1 MEKEYKPTTFD
12 LQTQSHD
19 LQIIKA
25 MIPYLDSRRQRFFA
39 MFVKYQ
45 ELQRTMKSFPENAMS
60 IQSLENVNPQER
72 MRQMIADISDQC
84 NSHEREN
91 IDMLLSMF
99 QILSTCDIG
108 TENS

>member
-1 MEKEYKPTTFD
+1 MDQEYKPTLFD

-45 ELQRTMKSFPENAMS
+45 ELQRTMKNFPEDAIS
-60 IQSLENVNPQER
+60 IQSLENVSPQER
-72 MRQMIADISDQC
+72 MHQMITDISDQC
-84 NSHEREN
+84 DSKEREN
-91 IDMLLSMF
+91 IDMLLGMF

-108 TENS
+108 PDQH

>member
-1 MEKEYKPTTFD
+1 MDQEYKPTAFD

-45 ELQRTMKSFPENAMS
+45 ELQRTMKSFPENAMT
-60 IQSLENVNPQER
+60 IQSLESVNPQER
-72 MRQMIADISDQC
+72 MRQMIADISEQC

-91 IDMLLSMF
+91 IDMLLGMF
-99 QILSTCDIG
+99 QILSTSDIG
-108 TENS
+108 IEK